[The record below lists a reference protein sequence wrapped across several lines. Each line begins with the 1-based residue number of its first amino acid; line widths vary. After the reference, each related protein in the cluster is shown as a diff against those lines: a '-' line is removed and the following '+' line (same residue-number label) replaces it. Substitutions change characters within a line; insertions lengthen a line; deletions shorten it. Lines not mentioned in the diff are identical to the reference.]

1 MTDADFLKGLS
12 CFCVFQ
18 EEFYTGTAADDDEV
32 RQAVQDFLKV
42 VR

>member
-1 MTDADFLKGLS
+1 MTDADFLKGTS

>member
-1 MTDADFLKGLS
+1 MVQIAWKG
-12 CFCVFQ
+12 CHVFVFQ